1 MSTDENSRGPYDA
14 LKRCEGELRRFAAE
28 AAAAGDYDLLT
39 RVAATA
45 RQLLDLA
52 AEWQSSENGDDK
64 THDEPDLP
72 DTRPGPPETAQIR
85 GRGRAAAGRR
95 YPRFMRRDTD
105 LVKIGWS
112 KAGRKEYQHRAPHN
126 LLVALQRALLDASKA
141 RKLFTMDVLERHLA
155 TNNVPGYQAY
165 AWLAWL
171 RSAGL
176 VTQHG
181 RQGYSVIKAA
191 TFETDIER
199 ALVELPAQ
207 GL

>member
-1 MSTDENSRGPYDA
+1 MGTESNSQGPYEV

-28 AAAAGDYDLLT
+28 AAAVGDYDRLT

-52 AEWQSSENGDDK
+52 GEWQSSENGDDT
-64 THDEPDLP
+64 THEQPSAP
-72 DTRPGPPETAQIR
+72 DTRPDSPEAPHSR
-85 GRGRAAAGRR
+85 GRGRAAGRG
-95 YPRFMRRDTD
+95 YPRFMRRGSD

-112 KAGRKEYQHRAPHN
+112 KAGQKEYQHRAPHS
-126 LLVALQRALLDASKA
+126 LLMALQRALLDASKA
-141 RKLFTMDVLERHLA
+141 RKLFRMDVLERHLA

-176 VTQHG
+176 VAQHG
-181 RQGYSVIKAA
+181 RQGYSVIKAG
-191 TFETDIER
+191 TFETDIEK